1 MSTKFKQGIEVTGQV
16 TATSFSGDG
25 SALTGVSGGGS
36 TTWANIT
43 DINNASGPD
52 TIAIGT
58 SSSAGTEAVAI
69 GKGTAGVGDY
79 AQAIG
84 NNAGNSG
91 QGVAAVAIGSE
102 AGETNQG
109 TKAVA
114 VGQRAGETTQGA
126 NAVAIGVD
134 AGKTS
139 QGNFAVAIGINAGE
153 TSQSSG
159 AVAIGSNVGLTGQ
172 GESAVAIGNNTGNAN
187 QGIKAVAVGYLAGN
201 SGQGDSAIAIG
212 HDAGQSNQAA
222 NSIVISATGVETNNT
237 TANSLVIKPIRNASG
252 THGME
257 YNPTTGEVTYDTLAA
272 GGGSANVVD
281 DTTPQLGGTLDANG
295 NTIDMGTNVL
305 TDTNLGQF
313 ITAYGWGD
321 HGSAGYQTAGGLNAA
336 IAGHLNQSNPT
347 SGFVLS
353 WNGSD
358 YAWTANGTGSG
369 LSDVVDDT
377 TPELGGDLATNSN
390 KITFGAAAELQ
401 MYNTGTK
408 SIISSAT
415 DDMYFQ
421 RTSDSVP
428 AYFFEA
434 INDGFAGPYISLK
447 HDTVSPSTIDFA
459 TIAHDGKNDAAE
471 DIVYSSIQ
479 FTTRSITDGT
489 ESGKTIFKA
498 MRFGTNKTLLTI
510 NPQYAD
516 VEIGDN
522 GAVRISRGSTP
533 LRPTGETGMI
543 RYNTTTSSF
552 EGYGDSAWGDI
563 TNLEHTFTMT
573 ANGSSDYVFAQDSKF
588 FTSNTNDPILY
599 LRRGET
605 YNFVNNSGGSHPFE
619 IRASNGGSA
628 YSTGVTNNGASSGNI
643 VFTVPMGAP
652 ATLYYQCT
660 SHASMGNVINIV

>member
-1 MSTKFKQGIEVTGQV
+1 MASNFEQNLNVTGSV

-25 SALTGVSGGGS
+25 SGLTNVG
-36 TTWANIT
+36 A
-43 DINNASGPD
+43 
-52 TIAIGT
+52 
-58 SSSAGTEAVAI
+58 SAGGI
-69 GKGTAGVGDY
+69 
-79 AQAIG
+79 
-84 NNAGNSG
+84 
-91 QGVAAVAIGSE
+91 
-102 AGETNQG
+102 
-109 TKAVA
+109 
-114 VGQRAGETTQGA
+114 
-126 NAVAIGVD
+126 
-134 AGKTS
+134 TS
-139 QGNFAVAIGINAGE
+139 V
-153 TSQSSG
+153 
-159 AVAIGSNVGLTGQ
+159 
-172 GESAVAIGNNTGNAN
+172 
-187 QGIKAVAVGYLAGN
+187 
-201 SGQGDSAIAIG
+201 
-212 HDAGQSNQAA
+212 
-222 NSIVISATGVETNNT
+222 VID
-237 TANSLVIKPIRNASG
+237 I
-252 THGME
+252 
-257 YNPTTGEVTYDTLAA
+257 
-272 GGGSANVVD
+272 
-281 DTTPQLGGTLDANG
+281 TPQLGGNLDLNSNNINGTGNIATTGNISASGNIIAN
-295 NTIDMGTNVL
+295 
-305 TDTNLGQF
+305 TNLTVAGNSAISGNEEVTGDLTVTGI
-313 ITAYGWGD
+313 ITGGGSGTPTLTSTTDIKLQAGTGATDRVEVSQSPFKFSSFTTTQRDAKTSENGD
-321 HGSAGYQTAGGLNAA
+321 MIYNTTNARLEGYQNSSWSALSGSGGGYADSDVDT
-336 IAGHLNQSNPT
+336 HLNQSNPT
-347 SGFVLS
+347 SGYVLS
-353 WNGSD
+353 WNGTD
-358 YAWTANGTGSG
+358 YAWVAQSGGGGGLAN
-369 LSDVVDDT
+369 VVDDT

-390 KITFGAAAELQ
+390 KITFGTAAELQ

-408 SIISSAT
+408 SIITSAT

-471 DIVYSSIQ
+471 DIAYSSIQ

-489 ESGKTIFKA
+489 ESGKIIFNA

-510 NPQYAD
+510 NPTYAD

-573 ANGSSDYVFAQDSKF
+573 SNGSSDYVFASDSKF
-588 FTSNTNDPILY
+588 FTANTNDPILY

-605 YNFVNNSGGSHPFE
+605 YNFVNNSGGSHPFQ
-619 IRASNGGSA
+619 IRLSNGGSA

-652 ATLYYQCT
+652 TTLYYQCT